1 MEGHEN
7 LLSEVSAIVDE
18 ARATLPAIHVDRGR
32 FVESVLAKI
41 AGAADPAAALR
52 TLRVADLYLAFA
64 SASGDEQAVAELAR
78 SVGALATD
86 LRPKFTHLPETW
98 DDITQRFLRAMV
110 VPSEE
115 RPPKILD
122 YAGTGDLRA
131 WLRVALSRFLLNVA
145 SREGRERPEDLPFFE
160 ALSDGSTSAEADY
173 LRAACGAELRAS
185 LEVSAQALTARERA
199 LLRFA
204 YADGKTVQ
212 EIGAVYGVH
221 GATASRWVQKA
232 RERLATLVHDDL
244 TQRLKLSNSEA
255 TSLLRGALSQFDL
268 TLDRL
273 LAG

>member
-1 MEGHEN
+1 
-7 LLSEVSAIVDE
+7 
-18 ARATLPAIHVDRGR
+18 
-32 FVESVLAKI
+32 
-41 AGAADPAAALR
+41 AALR

-86 LRPKFTHLPETW
+86 LRPNFTHLPETW

-160 ALSDGSTSAEADY
+160 ALSDG
-173 LRAACGAELRAS
+173 
-185 LEVSAQALTARERA
+185 
-199 LLRFA
+199 
-204 YADGKTVQ
+204 
-212 EIGAVYGVH
+212 
-221 GATASRWVQKA
+221 
-232 RERLATLVHDDL
+232 
-244 TQRLKLSNSEA
+244 
-255 TSLLRGALSQFDL
+255 
-268 TLDRL
+268 
-273 LAG
+273 